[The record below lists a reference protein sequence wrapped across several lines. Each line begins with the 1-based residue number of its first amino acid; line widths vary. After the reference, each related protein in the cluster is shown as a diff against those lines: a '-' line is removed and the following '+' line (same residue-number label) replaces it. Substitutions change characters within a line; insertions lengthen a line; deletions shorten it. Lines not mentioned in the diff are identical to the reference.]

1 MLRMS
6 DAGLGA
12 SDSQAGRR
20 ARDLRSATGERLL
33 EIRGLDVEFRTIAGP
48 VHAVNG
54 VDLDLRAGEIV
65 GLVGES
71 GSGKSV
77 TSRAV
82 LGLLPR
88 RTASIRGSIRLG
100 GDELVG
106 LGERAYRRVR
116 GERVAMIFQDP
127 MTALDPLY
135 PAGDQVAEALRFHFG
150 LRRRAARARVLE
162 LFGQVGL
169 DAAAVVDS
177 HPHQLSGGMRQRVM
191 IAMALACEPELLI
204 ADEPTTAL
212 DVTIQAQIL
221 DLLADLVRQRGMALL
236 LISHDLSVIRALC
249 ERAVVLYAGRVAE
262 AGPVGSLF
270 SEARHPYTA
279 GLAASI
285 PSIATRRRRLP
296 QIAGTP
302 PDAIAV
308 PAACA
313 FATRCP
319 IALDVCRTVRPPLA
333 VVGPEHSAACHRS
346 AELAAGL
353 PLTWEGSG
361 GG

>member
-1 MLRMS
+1 LTR
-6 DAGLGA
+6 A
-12 SDSQAGRR
+12 SASADVIETRAGRR
-20 ARDLRSATGERLL
+20 DRGPTPAAGQPLL

-48 VHAVNG
+48 IHAVNG
-54 VDLDLRAGEIV
+54 VDLDVRAGEIV

-82 LGLLPR
+82 MGLLPR
-88 RTASIRGSIRLG
+88 RTSTIRGSIRLG

-106 LGERAYRRVR
+106 LPERAYRRVR

-135 PAGDQVAEALRFHFG
+135 PAGEQVAEALRFHFR
-150 LRRRAARARVLE
+150 LSRSAARARVRE

-169 DAAAVVDS
+169 DAQAVLDS
-177 HPHQLSGGMRQRVM
+177 LPHQLSGGMRQRVL

-221 DLLADLVRQRGMALL
+221 DLLGELVRRRGMALL
-236 LISHDLSVIRALC
+236 LITHDLGVIRALC
-249 ERAVVLYAGRVAE
+249 ERAVVMYAGRVAE
-262 AGPVGSLF
+262 AAPVTALF
-270 SEARHPYTA
+270 TDPRHPYTA
-279 GLAASI
+279 GLATSI
-285 PSIATRRRRLP
+285 PSIAARRRRLP
-296 QIAGTP
+296 QIAGLP
-302 PDAIAV
+302 PDPVAV

-313 FATRCP
+313 FAPRCP
-319 IALDVCRTVRPPLA
+319 IALEVCRTVRPPLED
-333 VVGPEHSAACHRS
+333 VGVGHSAACHRS
-346 AELAAGL
+346 GELAAGL
-353 PLTWEGSG
+353 ELSWEAAAVP
-361 GG
+361 